1 VKDLK
6 AVLFNPYLLGA
17 QGFIAGAL
25 LLWAA
30 PPVAQPAGIE
40 APTAAVQMVPPAS

>member
-1 VKDLK
+1 MNNIK

-30 PPVAQPAGIE
+30 PPVAQPVGIE
-40 APTAAVQMVPPAS
+40 APTAAVQMVPSVS